1 MTDRRNDLLA
11 VALWAAAAAALLQ
24 FDSLPEG
31 VRLVAGL
38 ALVLALPG
46 YALSYVVLGT
56 RVLGP
61 VERTVVTVALALTV
75 SILGTLLLDLLS
87 LNLSSR
93 TWSLLLA
100 ATTVVACAIARRA
113 RTDVPRERSG
123 RRAPRPRDA
132 AAVGVAV
139 AITWSAVVLARTP
152 LRPPNGVTGY
162 TQLWAL
168 PVAGGVEFGVAN
180 HELGPVR
187 YRLEVSADGHATT
200 RRWLKLRL
208 SPRERWTWLVPDVSF
223 GSSNVVT
230 ARLYRADRPH
240 APYRYVRL
248 EVGPRGP
255 ASTAHRSRRTP

>member
-1 MTDRRNDLLA
+1 MADRRGDLLVVAVWA
-11 VALWAAAAAALLQ
+11 VAAAVLLQ

-31 VRLVAGL
+31 LRLVAGL

-56 RVLGP
+56 RVLGA

-93 TWSLLLA
+93 TWSLFLA
-100 ATTVVACAIARRA
+100 ATTVVACVAAGRA
-113 RTDVPRERSG
+113 TTVVRPERSSW
-123 RRAPRPRDA
+123 RAPRLRDA

-139 AITWSAVVLARTP
+139 AITCAAVVLARTP
-152 LRPPNGVTGY
+152 LRPPRGVGGY
-162 TQLWAL
+162 TQLWAV

-187 YRLEVSADGHATT
+187 YRLQVSADGGAKS
-200 RRWLKLRL
+200 RWVPLRL
-208 SPRERWTWLVPDVSF
+208 SPREQWTWVVPGPSF
-223 GSSNVVT
+223 SSSNVVT
-230 ARLYRADRPH
+230 ARLYRSDRPR
-240 APYRYVRL
+240 ALYRYVRL
-248 EVGPRGP
+248 SLRPRVPTSG
-255 ASTAHRSRRTP
+255 ADRSGRTP

>member
-1 MTDRRNDLLA
+1 MTDRRDDLLVVAIWA
-11 VALWAAAAAALLQ
+11 VAAAALLQ

-31 VRLVAGL
+31 LRLVAGL

-56 RVLGP
+56 RMLGA

-93 TWSLLLA
+93 TWSLFLA
-100 ATTVVACAIARRA
+100 ATTVVACVVAGRARR
-113 RTDVPRERSG
+113 DVRPERSSW
-123 RRAPRPRDA
+123 RAPRLRDA
-132 AAVGVAV
+132 AVVGVAV
-139 AITWSAVVLARTP
+139 AITCAAVVLARTP
-152 LRPPNGVTGY
+152 LRPPSGVTGY

-187 YRLEVSADGHATT
+187 YRLEVSADGLAKP
-200 RRWLKLRL
+200 RRVTLRL
-208 SPRERWTWLVPDVSF
+208 SPREQWTWVAPGPSF
-223 GSSNVVT
+223 SSSNVVT
-230 ARLYRADRPH
+230 ARLYRTDRPG
-240 APYRYVRL
+240 ALYRYVRL
-248 EVGPRGP
+248 SPRPRIP
-255 ASTAHRSRRTP
+255 ASGADRSGRTP

>member
-1 MTDRRNDLLA
+1 L
-11 VALWAAAAAALLQ
+11 
-24 FDSLPEG
+24 S
-31 VRLVAGL
+31 
-38 ALVLALPG
+38 LVLALPG

-100 ATTVVACAIARRA
+100 GTTVVACAIARRA
-113 RTDVPRERSG
+113 QTDVPRERST
-123 RRAPRPRDA
+123 RRAPRPRDV

-168 PVAGGVEFGVAN
+168 PVAGGVEFGVAS

-187 YRLEVSADGHATT
+187 YRLEVGADEHAT
-200 RRWLKLRL
+200 RRWVRLRL
-208 SPRERWTWLVPDVSF
+208 SPREQWTWLVPGVSF
-223 GSSNVVT
+223 SPSNVVT

-240 APYRYVRL
+240 SPYRYVRL
-248 EVGPRGP
+248 RVSPRGP

>member
-1 MTDRRNDLLA
+1 MAERRDDLLV

-31 VRLVAGL
+31 LRLLAGL
-38 ALVLALPG
+38 PLVLALPG

-56 RVLGP
+56 RVVSA

-93 TWSLLLA
+93 SWSLFLA
-100 ATTVVACAIARRA
+100 ATTVVACAVAGRA
-113 RTDVPRERSG
+113 RTGVRPERSSW
-123 RRAPRPRDA
+123 RAPRLRDG

-139 AITWSAVVLARTP
+139 AITCAAVVLARTP
-152 LRPPNGVTGY
+152 LRPRSGVTGY

-168 PVAGGVEFGVAN
+168 PAAGGVKFGVAN

-187 YRLEVSADGHATT
+187 YRLEVSADG
-200 RRWLKLRL
+200 RPKGRSVQLRL
-208 SPRERWTWLVPDVSF
+208 SPREQWTWVVPSLF
-223 GSSNVVT
+223 FNSSDVVT
-230 ARLYRADRPH
+230 ARLYRADEPRS
-240 APYRYVRL
+240 PYRYVRL
-248 EVGPRGP
+248 RLSARDS
-255 ASTAHRSRRTP
+255 ASAPSRSQRTP